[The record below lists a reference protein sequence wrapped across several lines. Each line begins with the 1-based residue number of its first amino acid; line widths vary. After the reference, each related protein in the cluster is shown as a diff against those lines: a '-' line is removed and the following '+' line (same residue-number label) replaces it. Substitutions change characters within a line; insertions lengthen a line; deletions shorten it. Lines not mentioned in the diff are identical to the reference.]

1 MYKQDVT
8 MSFVALHA
16 NEQKRTYFIIFTA
29 NINAVHDTMQVLE
42 TQNWKKCTKWNSTEV
57 P

>member
-16 NEQKRTYFIIFTA
+16 NEQKCTYLITFTA
-29 NINAVHDTMQVLE
+29 NISTAHDTMQVS
-42 TQNWKKCTKWNSTEV
+42 KTKN
-57 P
+57 